1 MRAIWKGFFSCSLV
15 TIPVKM
21 FITVTIRP
29 LQFHLYRKACGS
41 RINAGQTSEAKI
53 CRDHLREAGVEM

>member
-41 RINAGQTSEAKI
+41 RIDAGQTSEKI
-53 CRDHLREAGVEM
+53 CRDHLRKPEVEM